1 MFGLIMMA
9 ISFIV
14 CEGVEEKNKIKEI
27 KNFKEK
33 YPDVEVWYD
42 GKTY

>member
-27 KNFKEK
+27 KDFKEK

-42 GKTY
+42 GETY